1 MSPHV
6 TRYASIDYL
15 RVLLAAGV
23 VFAHS
28 VLMTGY
34 DFRWKAEIGYGVL
47 RLVVP
52 AFALLSG
59 FGLYHTAVR
68 GRLSAWLRGLV
79 VLYGIWAAI
88 YLPVWGRQM
97 PDAAAVLAE
106 LLKGPMHLWY
116 IVALTQIV
124 AILWVVRR
132 LVPAAWEIP
141 ALVGVAVVGA
151 MAATLTQYN
160 FHYGFLGPE
169 LMVRRAGP
177 LYLLP
182 FVVQGYVLAD
192 WLARRGRAGLPGARV
207 LWAMVPLL
215 LVLRMIEVR
224 WVTGAG
230 AIPMKDPPEFPV
242 LLYLA
247 PLVIVLATLRISLPA
262 TRVNLT
268 CASVL
273 IYLMHMGII
282 IAFVTVGITHVWL
295 IFATSL
301 LLPFLATS
309 VLPHLPSIGR
319 LGGKWAS
326 SPPAPSG

>member
-1 MSPHV
+1 M
-6 TRYASIDYL
+6 TRYPSLDYL
-15 RVLLAAGV
+15 RVVLAAGV

-34 DFRWKAEIGYGVL
+34 EFRWKAEIGYGVL

-59 FGLYHTAVR
+59 FGLFHTAVR
-68 GRLSAWLRGLV
+68 GRLSTWLRGLV

-97 PDAAAVLAE
+97 PDAVAFLSE
-106 LLKGPMHLWY
+106 MLKGPMHLWY

-124 AILWVVRR
+124 AILWVVRH
-132 LVPAAWEIP
+132 LVPASWEIP
-141 ALVGVAVVGA
+141 TLVGVAVVGA

-160 FHYGFLGPE
+160 LHYGFLGPQFTA
-169 LMVRRAGP
+169 RRAGP

-182 FVVQGYVLAD
+182 FVVQGYVLAR
-192 WLARRGRAGLPGARV
+192 WLARRGPDALPSAGT
-207 LWAMVPLL
+207 LWALVPILL
-215 LVLRMIEVR
+215 GLRMIEVR
-224 WVTGAG
+224 WVTAAG
-230 AIPMKDPPEFPV
+230 SAPLKDLPEFPL

-247 PLVIVLATLRISLPA
+247 PLVIVLATLRIALPA
-262 TRVNLT
+262 SRVNLT

-282 IAFVTVGITHVWL
+282 IAFVTFGITQIWL
-295 IFATSL
+295 VFATSL
-301 LLPFLATS
+301 LLPFLAALA
-309 VLPHLPSIGR
+309 LPHLPSVGR
-319 LGGKWAS
+319 LGGKWVN
-326 SPPAPSG
+326 SPAAPS

>member
-1 MSPHV
+1 MSQNV

-28 VLMTGY
+28 VLMTDY
-34 DFRWKAEIGYGVL
+34 EFRWKAEIGYGVL

-59 FGLYHTAVR
+59 FGLYHTAMR
-68 GRLSAWLRGLV
+68 GRLSAWIRALV
-79 VLYGIWAAI
+79 ALYGVWAVI

-97 PDAAAVLAE
+97 PDAKAFLAE
-106 LLKGPMHLWY
+106 LLTGPMHLWY

-124 AILWVVRR
+124 AILWALRC
-132 LVPAAWEIP
+132 LVSPSWQIAT
-141 ALVGVAVVGA
+141 LVGGAVLVGA
-151 MAATLTQYN
+151 AATLAQYN
-160 FHYGFLGPE
+160 LHYGFLWPDVT
-169 LMVRRAGP
+169 VRRAGP

-182 FVVQGYVLAD
+182 FVVQGYVLAH
-192 WLARRGRAGLPGARV
+192 WLMRHGPEALPRAGF
-207 LWAMVPLL
+207 LWALVPAL

-247 PLVIVLATLRISLPA
+247 PLVIVMAVLRINLPVP
-262 TRVNLT
+262 RVNLT

-282 IAFVTVGITHVWL
+282 IGFVTIGITPIWL
-295 IFATSL
+295 VFSASV
-301 LLPFLATS
+301 LLPFLVAAA
-309 VLPHLPSIGR
+309 LPHLPSAGR

-326 SPPAPSG
+326 SPPGASS